1 MPVLPFSLRAIW
13 NTSKNSEFLKEYI
26 PKVVAYFDWWANT
39 RTFIKGSP
47 LVFILHGWE
56 SGLDASPAYDLA
68 YGVNSTNPDFWELY
82 PQFEELC
89 IYYTAEFGWNVT
101 EISQSIPPPDLGF
114 LWNFFQ
120 VIDVGVNSVY
130 AAGWRVLSEL
140 AENIGDTQTSQKCK
154 NMQMEVEAAI
164 IKQLWNPKLG
174 RFINQYRDSATG
186 NILTTE
192 VEVVQ
197 TLFPILLESLPA
209 DILNQI
215 LNGQLLNTSKF
226 WLAYPV
232 PSVSADQ
239 PQFTPVFTT
248 DLMWR
253 GPTWPILNWF
263 VMEGLMFHGKNDI
276 ANQLMQRWIQL
287 YQKSGVWEQ
296 YNPITGE
303 NYGAVGLGMST
314 LIVDWLYRL
323 GIVQ

>member
-1 MPVLPFSLRAIW
+1 
-13 NTSKNSEFLKEYI
+13 
-26 PKVVAYFDWWANT
+26 VAYFEWWANT
-39 RTFIKGSP
+39 RAFIKGSP

-68 YGVNSTNPDFWELY
+68 YGVTTTNPNFWELY
-82 PQFEELC
+82 PKFEELT
-89 IYYTAEFGWNVT
+89 IYYTTEFDWNVT
-101 EISQSIPPPDLGF
+101 QIAQTVPPPSLGP

-120 VIDVGVNSVY
+120 VRDVGINSVY

-140 AENIGDTQTSQKCK
+140 AEIIGDTTTATKCK
-154 NMQMEVEAAI
+154 NMQMTVETAI
-164 IKQLWNPKLG
+164 IQELWDPNLG
-174 RFINQYRDSATG
+174 RFINQYRDPATG
-186 NILTTE
+186 NVLNTE

-197 TLFPILLESLPA
+197 TLFPILLETLPNNLM
-209 DILNQI
+209 DQI
-215 LNGQLLNTSKF
+215 VNGQLLNTSKF
-226 WLAYPV
+226 WLNYPV

-239 PQFTPVFTT
+239 PQFTPAFTV

-263 VMEGLMFHGKNDI
+263 IMEGLQYHGYNDTM
-276 ANQLMQRWIQL
+276 NQLMERWIQL

-303 NYGAVGLGMST
+303 AYGAVGLGMST

>member
-1 MPVLPFSLRAIW
+1 
-13 NTSKNSEFLKEYI
+13 
-26 PKVVAYFDWWANT
+26 
-39 RTFIKGSP
+39 
-47 LVFILHGWE
+47 
-56 SGLDASPAYDLA
+56 
-68 YGVNSTNPDFWELY
+68 
-82 PQFEELC
+82 
-89 IYYTAEFGWNVT
+89 
-101 EISQSIPPPDLGF
+101 
-114 LWNFFQ
+114 
-120 VIDVGVNSVY
+120 
-130 AAGWRVLSEL
+130 
-140 AENIGDTQTSQKCK
+140 
-154 NMQMEVEAAI
+154 MQMEVEAAI

-174 RFINQYRDSATG
+174 RCINQYRDSATG

-303 NYGAVGLGMST
+303 NYGAVGIGMST
-314 LIVDWLYRL
+314 LFVDWLYRL